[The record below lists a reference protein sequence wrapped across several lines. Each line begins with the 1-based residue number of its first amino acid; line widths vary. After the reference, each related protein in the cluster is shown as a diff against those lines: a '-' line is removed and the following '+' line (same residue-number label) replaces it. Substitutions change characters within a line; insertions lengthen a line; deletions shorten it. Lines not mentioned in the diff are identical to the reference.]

1 MKDAAI
7 IFIASLLFSSAHASE
22 WADAL
27 LRDYA
32 DSPHREFMQTCL
44 NDNPSA
50 TDEQGR
56 TLLLY
61 CLQELP
67 EMNFP
72 VQVHVLLMAGQNP
85 NAVIPATGQTALH
98 LAAQLEDYRLAL
110 RLLAFGADYR
120 LRDKQGRTAADLA
133 KTTMLQELLSTGT
146 PVELKSDSACDIHA
160 KACAGDAAAQYE
172 MSLIYSDGIGKHAHS
187 ISELVYDHSSPDPD
201 AAESRAWLEQAAAA
215 EEPRALAELGMRLL
229 WGRDGHQD
237 EAQGRR
243 YLQRAA
249 ELGHTGAAEI
259 LNGL

>member
-1 MKDAAI
+1 MKNTVI
-7 IFIASLLFSSAHASE
+7 IFIAGLLSTVQATE
-22 WADAL
+22 WGDEL
-27 LRDYA
+27 LREYE

-44 NDNPSA
+44 NDNPAA
-50 TDEQGR
+50 TDAQGR

-67 EMNFP
+67 EMNFAE
-72 VQVHVLLMAGQNP
+72 QAQLLLMAGQNP
-85 NAVIPATGQTALH
+85 NAVIPATGQSALH
-98 LAAQLEDYRLAL
+98 LAALRNDYRLAL

-120 LRDKQGRTAADLA
+120 LRDKQGHTAADVA
-133 KTTMLQELLSTGT
+133 KLPQLQSLLSTGS
-146 PVELKSDSACDIHA
+146 PVELKSKSARDTYA

-172 MSLIYSDGIGKHAHS
+172 MALIYSDGTGEHADS
-187 ISELVYDHSSPDPD
+187 ISEWVHAPSSPDPD
-201 AAESRAWLEQAAAA
+201 AAEGRAWLEQAAAA
-215 EEPRALAELGMRLL
+215 DEPRALAELGMRLL
-229 WGRDGHQD
+229 WGRDGRQD